1 MSKSRIAAVVLAFAA
16 LSAVAGCSS
25 SYQIEAP
32 DQPVAYSMS
41 FEIEQQIS
49 VVLPNGAPKAAPV
62 T

>member
-1 MSKSRIAAVVLAFAA
+1 MTRSRIAAVVLAFAA
-16 LSAVAGCSS
+16 LSATAGCSS

-32 DQPVAYSMS
+32 DEPVAYSMS

-49 VVLPNGAPKAAPV
+49 VVLPDGATKAPV